1 MKVGLSIGKRRLV
14 RLSAVV
20 FTLLALTGGLISV
33 SAQPQCAVAS
43 TVQFPVDRSRFTLTQ
58 DFAVPSVRHQGRY
71 HTGEDWHAERGAT
84 AGEPVF
90 AIANGRVTYA
100 SSNAW
105 GRDGG
110 VIIIE
115 HTFAEGTVAY
125 SMYGHITDQTGIQFP
140 TALTCIR
147 QGDMLAAIADV
158 RPAPHLH
165 FEIRTSNSGNPGAG
179 YAWENPAEIGLRRPS
194 KFLLNMQTWLSDSY
208 RWRLDLADE
217 VAPQSPPVTLP
228 DNSLIYADAD
238 RVFRAS
244 PDGRIL
250 WRVNGDSRISG
261 VIPFGDAALI
271 VYADGRAQPVSL
283 DATLSTAWNTNA
295 AFSSAPFRLGN
306 DRVALR
312 DVSGGLSVYSND
324 LRLPVWT
331 LESVDPLY
339 SVISTG
345 RTVGLMTEA
354 NEALLLDASTGQLI
368 NRGQLREPGT
378 WAISPEGGLLAYT
391 LGGLWSVSADGVWSL
406 YADSVPGGGRGGAVA
421 FARDGRLFAY
431 DGDIL
436 RAYGASPGFTPLW
449 QVDLPDTLGRAEL
462 AVYEPAV
469 LLTTSDGHIIALQAE
484 TGGLC
489 NQTQLWGDWRAGL
502 WRWLA
507 PDGLLRVYIADQI
520 LALQWS
526 RFLLACNS

>member
-1 MKVGLSIGKRRLV
+1 MPRPAFPGHQWRFCLFL
-14 RLSAVV
+14 LCAV
-20 FTLLALTGGLISV
+20 LLAFGAGVISL

-43 TVQFPVDRSRFTLTQ
+43 SIRFPVDRSVFSLAQ
-58 DFAVPSVRHQGRY
+58 DYATPSVRHQGRY

-84 AGEPVF
+84 AGQPVF

-100 SSNAW
+100 SPTAW

-125 SMYGHITDQTGIQFP
+125 SMYGHITDATGIQFP
-140 TALTCIR
+140 AALTCIR
-147 QGDMLAAIADV
+147 EGDMLAAIADV

-165 FEIRTSNSGNPGAG
+165 FEIRTQNPGTPGAG
-179 YAWENPAEIGLRRPS
+179 YVWENPAEIGLRRPS
-194 KFLLNMQTWLSDSY
+194 KFVLNMQTWLSDSY

-217 VAPQSPPVTLP
+217 VAPLSPPVTLP
-228 DNSLIYADAD
+228 DNSLIYTDAG
-238 RVFRAS
+238 RVVRAS
-244 PDGRIL
+244 PDGRVL
-250 WRVNGDSRISG
+250 WRINADSPVVG

-271 VYADGRAQPVSL
+271 LYADGRAQPVAL
-283 DATLSTAWNTNA
+283 DATLTAAWNA
-295 AFSSAPFRLGN
+295 SAGFSSPPYRLGN

-312 DVSGGLSVYSND
+312 DSSGVLLVYNND
-324 LRLPVWT
+324 LRTPIWT
-331 LESVDPLY
+331 LAGVDPLY
-339 SVISTG
+339 DVISTT
-345 RTVGLMTEA
+345 RTIGLMTEA
-354 NEALLLDASTGQLI
+354 NEALIVDADSGTLI
-368 NRGQLREPGT
+368 HRGLLREPGT
-378 WAISPEGGLLAYT
+378 WAIAPDGGLLAYT
-391 LGGLWSVSADGVWSL
+391 LGGLWSVSADGVWTL
-406 YADSVPGGGRGGAVA
+406 YAQDVPGGGRGGAVA

-436 RAYGASPGFTPLW
+436 RAYGSAPAFAPLW
-449 QVDLPDTLGRAEL
+449 QVDVPDTLGRAEL

-484 TGGLC
+484 SGGLC
-489 NQTQLWGDWRAGL
+489 NRAQIWGDWRAGL

-507 PDGLLRVYIADQI
+507 PDGLLRVYAADQI